1 MARNFKGFY
10 DDDDGDES
18 LWIDEQFTFEVAW
31 EVANKVGGIYTV
43 IKSKAA
49 YSVNTMGD
57 NYCLLGP
64 YVDSNVRTEVEVL
77 SEIPNL
83 ALRDTIRELEDNGIR
98 VAYGRWLIDGY
109 PKVVLFD
116 LESTRWR
123 TDGAKQDFW
132 NATHIGMP
140 GDSEA
145 ENAVLFGH
153 IVAWFIGSYR
163 ARCASST
170 VVVGHFHEW
179 QAGVGLILLRT
190 RHVDVATVFTTHA
203 TLLGRYLC
211 ASNVD
216 FYNNLSNFDVDK
228 EAGERN
234 IYHRYCM
241 ERSAAHCAH
250 TFTTVSSITADEAMH
265 LLKRK
270 ADVVVPNGL
279 NVVRFSA
286 MHEFQNL
293 HAKSKEKINNFV
305 QGHFSGF
312 YDFDLDKTLY
322 FFSAGR
328 YEYTNKGVDLYL
340 ESLAQLN
347 HQLKAMR
354 SDVTVV
360 AFLIFPTKTSNFNV
374 DSLRSQACTKQ
385 LREVVQTLQSQV
397 GRRIFESALG
407 GSLPDTG
414 DLLTS
419 EDLLKLK
426 RCIYEAQ
433 RPTLPAVVTHNVD
446 NDATDPIL
454 GTIRRLGLFNSRED
468 RVKVIFHPEFLKSTN
483 PLIGMDYE
491 EFVRGC
497 HLGVFPS
504 YYEPWGYTPAE
515 CTLMGIPSVT
525 TNLSGFGCFMAEEVA
540 TPEMYGIY
548 IVDRRRQGF
557 QGSVQELATNML
569 KFCQFNRRQRIIQ
582 RNRTERLSEILDW
595 DHLGRHYQQARR
607 LAIAQV
613 RPDDLPYSLEPLE
626 YIKRYPKPAS
636 VADSQSYQSD
646 VDDIDLDMED
656 QELSSVASSRPRS
669 PASDGASSSEALRD
683 DK

>member
-1 MARNFKGFY
+1 MARRFSAFQAEDY
-10 DDDDGDES
+10 DLDEG

-49 YSVNTMGD
+49 YSVETMGE

-64 YVDSNVRTEVEVL
+64 YIEHQVRTEVEIL

-83 ALRDTIRELEDNGIR
+83 ALRDTIQELRDNGIH
-98 VAYGRWLIDGY
+98 VVYGRWLIEGY

-123 TDGAKQDFW
+123 SDGAKGDFW
-132 NATHIGMP
+132 NSTHIGLP
-140 GDSEA
+140 ADSEA

-153 IVAWFIGSYR
+153 IVAWFVGSFR
-163 ARCASST
+163 ARCSSST
-170 VVVGHFHEW
+170 LVVSHFHEW
-179 QAGVGLILLRT
+179 QAGAGLILLRT

-216 FYNNLSNFDVDK
+216 FYNNLPLFNVDK

-250 TFTTVSSITADEAMH
+250 VFTTVSRITADEAEH

-270 ADVVVPNGL
+270 ADVIVPNGL

-293 HAKSKEKINNFV
+293 HAKSKDKINAFV
-305 QGHFSGF
+305 QGHFSGY

-328 YEYTNKGVDLYL
+328 YEFTNKGADLYL
-340 ESLAQLN
+340 EALARLN
-347 HQLKAMR
+347 HELKAAR

-360 AFLIFPTKTSNFNV
+360 AFLIFPTKTNNFNV
-374 DSLRSQACTKQ
+374 ESLRSQACTKQ
-385 LREVVQTLQSQV
+385 LREVVQTLQNQV

-407 GSLPDTG
+407 GDLPDTQ
-414 DLLTS
+414 DLLNS

-433 RPTLPAVVTHNVD
+433 RPSLPAVVTHNVID
-446 NDATDPIL
+446 DSTDPIL
-454 GTIRRLGLFNSRED
+454 KSIRRLELFNRRED

-525 TNLSGFGCFMAEEVA
+525 TNLSGFGCFMAEHVA
-540 TPEMYGIY
+540 NPEMYGIY
-548 IVDRRRQGF
+548 IVDRRLRGF
-557 QGSVQELATNML
+557 DSSVHQLAEQMYQ
-569 KFCQFNRRQRIIQ
+569 FCQFNRRQRIIQ
-582 RNRTERLSEILDW
+582 RNRTERLSDLLDW
-595 DHLGRHYQQARR
+595 NSLGRYYQQARR
-607 LAIAQV
+607 LAIAAI
-613 RPDDLPYSLEPLE
+613 RPDQFPYDPHEKVDYE
-626 YIKRYPKPAS
+626 MRYPKPAS
-636 VADSQSYQSD
+636 IADPQAYQSD
-646 VDDIDLDMED
+646 VDDIDDEMED
-656 QELSSVASSRPRS
+656 LELSSVASSRARS
-669 PASDGASSSEALRD
+669 PDLSSSSDTLKD